1 MAAWILVEFAVIV
14 VVLVLVV
21 FMTKLSRGLCV

>member
-21 FMTKLSRGLCV
+21 FMTKLSRGFCV

>member
-1 MAAWILVEFAVIV
+1 MVAWVLVEFAVIV
-14 VVLVLVV
+14 VVWVLVV

>member
-1 MAAWILVEFAVIV
+1 MVAWVLVEFALIV
-14 VVLVLVV
+14 VVWVLVV